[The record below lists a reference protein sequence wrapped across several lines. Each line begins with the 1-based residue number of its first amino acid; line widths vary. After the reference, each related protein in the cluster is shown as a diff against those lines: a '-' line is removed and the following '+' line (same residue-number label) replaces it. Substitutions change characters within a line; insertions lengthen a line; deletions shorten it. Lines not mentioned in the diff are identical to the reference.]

1 MNFVARVA
9 ALALAFAATAAGAQG
24 YPSKPVRVIVPYPAG
39 GIVEIIARAVLEK
52 VAANWNNPVIVEAKP
67 GANGSIGTDAVAK
80 SAADGHTWLLAT
92 LSHTTNPSLQ
102 KNVPWHPTNDFAGAA
117 MLATVPALA
126 VVPASL
132 PAKSLKEFVA
142 LAKSQPGKLNYLM
155 PGTGTSMHLNSELL
169 KLTAGI
175 DLVAVPYKGLP
186 PAVPDLLS
194 GALSFGL
201 LSLPLAAPHVKAGK
215 LRALAIA
222 SPTRSAQF
230 PDVPTF
236 AEAGFPDAQVVSW
249 FAILLPAKTPRAIV
263 AHVNQELDKALRDPE
278 VVRRLENAGANVAA
292 PMKAEEIDT
301 MLKQEVARWAKFVKD
316 ARIEAQ

>member
-1 MNFVARVA
+1 M
-9 ALALAFAATAAGAQG
+9 
-24 YPSKPVRVIVPYPAG
+24 
-39 GIVEIIARAVLEK
+39 
-52 VAANWNNPVIVEAKP
+52 
-67 GANGSIGTDAVAK
+67 
-80 SAADGHTWLLAT
+80 
-92 LSHTTNPSLQ
+92 
-102 KNVPWHPTNDFAGAA
+102 
-117 MLATVPALA
+117 
-126 VVPASL
+126 
-132 PAKSLKEFVA
+132 
-142 LAKSQPGKLNYLM
+142 
-155 PGTGTSMHLNSELL
+155 L

-175 DLVAVPYKGLP
+175 DVVAVPYKGLP

-194 GALSFGL
+194 GTLSFGL

-263 AHVNQELDKALRDPE
+263 ARVNQELDKALRDPE

-292 PMKAEEIDT
+292 PAKPEEVDA
-301 MLKQEVARWAKFVKD
+301 MLKKEVARWAKFVKD
-316 ARIEAQ
+316 AKIEAQ